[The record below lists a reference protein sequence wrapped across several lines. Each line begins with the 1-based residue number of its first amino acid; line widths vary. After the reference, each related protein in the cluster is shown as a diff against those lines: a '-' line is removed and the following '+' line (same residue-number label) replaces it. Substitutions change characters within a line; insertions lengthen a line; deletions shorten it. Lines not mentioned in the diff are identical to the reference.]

1 MTAARASCRGRA
13 DGVPAAACRTRAVG
27 PSLAGHTSP
36 ATGPTAAAHRVR
48 RFRFVIE
55 DAHRVDSSA
64 KRREAAADYVAQWSQ
79 ARIVGES
86 RHGRE
91 TVVRVELVRA
101 VPVEVAEQFVRECP
115 HYVRGT
121 FAVLG
126 G

>member
-1 MTAARASCRGRA
+1 MTAARAGCRGRA

-27 PSLAGHTSP
+27 SLMADTST
-36 ATGPTAAAHRVR
+36 ASGPTAAARRVR

-55 DAHRVDSSA
+55 DARRADASL
-64 KRREAAADYVAQWSQ
+64 KRREAVAEYVAEWAQ

-91 TVVRVELVRA
+91 TVVRVELLRA
-101 VPVEVAEQFVRECP
+101 VPVEVAEEFVEECP

-121 FAVLG
+121 FAALG